1 MRLRI
6 MKAHDII
13 GTAGTLGIKPDDIRS
28 VML

>member
-13 GTAGTLGIKPDDIRS
+13 GTAGTLGIKPDDIRR
-28 VML
+28 VMF